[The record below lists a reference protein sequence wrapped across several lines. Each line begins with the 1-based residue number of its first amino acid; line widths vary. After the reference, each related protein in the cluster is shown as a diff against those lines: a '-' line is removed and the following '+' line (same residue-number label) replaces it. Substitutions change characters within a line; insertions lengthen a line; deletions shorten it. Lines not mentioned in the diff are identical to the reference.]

1 MATGGE
7 KPPSLDAD
15 VDMADLAS
23 LDAPAASSAAGA
35 GAPSTRFRPRAKG
48 KPKPKPVAPKPEP
61 LVVPKSEPEP
71 DPEPEPVSV
80 PEPGPGPVAAPAAPQ
95 EDDRVD
101 AMEVDGA
108 GYAAGP
114 GEGAAAEEE
123 AEDEDEDFVVRE
135 IDVYFNPKPFDD
147 DTKLYIMQYPLRPCW
162 RPYELNDICEE
173 VRVKPLSSEVEVDLS
188 VNKQSEN
195 YDQEAPLTLT
205 KQASYYLN
213 TLSSSKAE
221 DVSDYAVGVLK
232 GNLVHLN
239 HIDAVMQLRPS
250 MSHVISGRAYNRQ
263 ALQSREMNGGA
274 SGSKAPS
281 RKGDERPEDFKD
293 HTEDS
298 EPWISLTYQPAGSN
312 IATKYHDK
320 MISNEGGPIDFTM
333 SKEMLLLPL
342 EERLKKWFTE
352 VSEVNQ
358 FDALKHL
365 APTYSEEEILKVL
378 PDYAYLV
385 RGLWVCKSSLL
396 FDDGYASKRDRIL
409 LEFTKRES
417 IPEKVLDLWVK
428 PDDLRRKMILF
439 PLCKRRRVLKDYKF
453 ISSDLSF
460 LKHYPHVVNEQECAW
475 STHEMTIRESFE
487 VSSTVAQK
495 TKNSTRPNVASK
507 GPNPNTSKGRDGPA
521 QGTDEHVLSVLGTVF
536 TANRVRSMQAVVR
549 DLRQLAAKYASNRK
563 DGSKLQALSN
573 AAKSCA
579 SLPHDKLKNSISLVA
594 VDVHDVFVAK
604 PERMRTLRSIL
615 IHLFRNKESN
625 ATLTKQEILAAAAT
639 HLRREISDREYHQAV
654 TEICISTEDG
664 HLVLKSGDEP

>member
-1 MATGGE
+1 MATGGD

-23 LDAPAASSAAGA
+23 LDAPAASSAAAA

-48 KPKPKPVAPKPEP
+48 KPKPKPEAPKPEP
-61 LVVPKSEPEP
+61 LAVPKSELEP
-71 DPEPEPVSV
+71 DPEPEPVSM
-80 PEPGPGPVAAPAAPQ
+80 PEPVAAPAPPL
-95 EDDRVD
+95 EDDRLD

-108 GYAAGP
+108 GDAAGP
-114 GEGAAAEEE
+114 GDGAAAE
-123 AEDEDEDFVVRE
+123 EDFVVRE
-135 IDVYFNPKPFDD
+135 IDVYFTPKPFDD

-162 RPYELNDICEE
+162 RPYELNEICEE

-195 YDQEAPLTLT
+195 YDQEAPLGLT
-205 KQASYYLN
+205 KQ

-221 DVSDYAVGVLK
+221 DVSDYAVGILK
-232 GNLVHLN
+232 GNLPMELWQSTLRLDIYGSSSEAN
-239 HIDAVMQLRPS
+239 PKCLILLILAVLVGTVVQLRPS

-281 RKGDERPEDFKD
+281 RKGSERPEDSKD

-320 MISNEGGPIDFTM
+320 MISNEGVPIDFTM
-333 SKEMLLLPL
+333 SKSDYVMSLCPGASTSSKHINKCQAIREMLLLPL

-365 APTYSEEEILKVL
+365 APTYSEEEILKAL

-417 IPEKVLDLWVK
+417 IPEKILQVWIK
-428 PDDLRRKMILF
+428 PDDLRRKRILI
-439 PLCKRRRVLKDYKF
+439 PLCKRRGVLKDYKF
-453 ISSDLSF
+453 ISSDMSF
-460 LKHYPHVVNEQECAW
+460 IKHYPHIVNEQESAW
-475 STHEMTIRESFE
+475 STHEMNLQESLE
-487 VSSTVAQK
+487 VSNKVAWNTRK
-495 TKNSTRPNVASK
+495 STRPNVDSK

-521 QGTDEHVLSVLGTVF
+521 QGSDVLSVLGTVF
-536 TANRVRSMQAVVR
+536 TANKVR
-549 DLRQLAAKYASNRK
+549 RQLLKTCVSW
-563 DGSKLQALSN
+563 LQN
-573 AAKSCA
+573 M
-579 SLPHDKLKNSISLVA
+579 LPI
-594 VDVHDVFVAK
+594 
-604 PERMRTLRSIL
+604 ERMDQNCKLCPMLQNLVHRFLMMS
-615 IHLFRNKESN
+615 SN
-625 ATLTKQEILAAAAT
+625 TQYL
-639 HLRREISDREYHQAV
+639 
-654 TEICISTEDG
+654 
-664 HLVLKSGDEP
+664 